1 MSETFTARG
10 PPRRNGPS
18 SLHDGM
24 RDLQADFQL
33 HAALDK
39 AQFDSLTKAITALE
53 QMINKI
59 ERVITVAAGR
69 IIIGMATIILS
80 MLGLIGTLLHLA
92 H

>member
-1 MSETFTARG
+1 MSETFTARD
-10 PPRRNGPS
+10 PRRRNGS
-18 SLHDGM
+18 SSMHDGL

-39 AQFDSLTKAITALE
+39 AQFDTLAKAIGTVE
-53 QMINKI
+53 QMIAKI

-69 IIIGMATIILS
+69 IIIGMATLILS
-80 MLGLIGTLLHLA
+80 MLGLIGTLLHIA